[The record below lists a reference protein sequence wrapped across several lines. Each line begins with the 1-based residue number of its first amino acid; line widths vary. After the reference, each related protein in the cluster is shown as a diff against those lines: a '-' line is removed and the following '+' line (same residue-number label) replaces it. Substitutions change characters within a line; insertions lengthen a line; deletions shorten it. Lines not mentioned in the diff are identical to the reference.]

1 MNLTVT
7 IHTLPDC
14 VNCERT
20 EQFLTRSGI
29 AHEAIPLADA
39 GPIRDLITEHAYT
52 SAPVVTVTDDT
63 GHPLE
68 HWAGLRPDRILALK
82 TTIPT
87 D

>member
-29 AHEAIPLADA
+29 PHIIIPLANT
-39 GPIRDLITEHAYT
+39 GPIRDLITRHAYT

-63 GHPLE
+63 GRLLE
-68 HWAGLRPDRILALK
+68 HWAGLRPDRIIALK
-82 TTIPT
+82 TTILT
-87 D
+87 N